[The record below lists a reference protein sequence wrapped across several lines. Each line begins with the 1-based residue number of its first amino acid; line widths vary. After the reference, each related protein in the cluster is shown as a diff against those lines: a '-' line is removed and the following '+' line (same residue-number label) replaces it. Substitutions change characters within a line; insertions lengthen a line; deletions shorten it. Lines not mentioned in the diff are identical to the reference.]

1 MKNYFELRKVTKQ
14 LRKVMKITNELR
26 KSYERVT
33 KSYEKLQT
41 SYRERFRSFILRN
54 PGNNGLP
61 ITIFTGMVNKN
72 TQRTRA
78 GLGGS

>member
-14 LRKVMKITNELR
+14 LRKVT

-33 KSYEKLQT
+33 KKLRKVTKSYKKLQT

-54 PGNNGLP
+54 HANNGLP
-61 ITIFTGMVNKN
+61 ITIFNGMVNKN
-72 TQRTRA
+72 TQRTKP
-78 GLGGS
+78 GLWGS